1 MLRISQGFCFQNLII
16 RDQYK
21 REKYSSYSDYVLL
34 PTRNFYVCETR
45 HGHLSEQVSCL
56 VVWSPCALCG
66 YGYDVWELVLM
77 TFNRLITLLQH
88 SDNE

>member
-45 HGHLSEQVSCL
+45 HGHLLEQVSCL
-56 VVWSPCALCG
+56 VVTLCS
-66 YGYDVWELVLM
+66 VLAMAPMCELVLM